1 MIELKCISTGS
12 EANCYLLCTENET
25 LIIDMGIKYTQ
36 LITKIDNLDNV
47 VGGVLSHEH
56 TDHNAINGKNRTSDL
71 LEQIGIK
78 IISPANS
85 KLYTKYKL
93 GNFEI
98 IPVECKHNVIC
109 YGYVIKIENKYIY
122 FATDTFSIKSIENL
136 HIDYFIVECNYCDY
150 LCEDAMIKENTNLVH
165 LQNIMNNHQSL
176 DTLNRYFNNLGYK
189 PNTIITIHKSNSG
202 YFDSKLVTT
211 TLKDYADNF
220 YIANNNSTYI
230 LGE

>member
-71 LEQIGIK
+71 LEQLGIK
-78 IISPANS
+78 ILSPKNS
-85 KLYTKYKL
+85 SVGKKYKL
-93 GNFEI
+93 GSFEI
-98 IPVECKHNVIC
+98 IPTLNKHNVIC
-109 YGYVIKIENKYIY
+109 YGYVIKVNNQIIY
-122 FATDTFSIKSIENL
+122 FSTDTSKLTKFNNIK
-136 HIDYFIVECNYCDY
+136 IDHFIVECNYCEVI
-150 LCEDAMIKENTNLVH
+150 CSKFMIKSNTNLIH
-165 LQNIMNNHQSL
+165 LQNIFDNHCSL
-176 DTLNRYFNNLGYK
+176 DYLDNYIKSLNYK
-189 PNTIITIHKSNSG
+189 PKTLITIHKSNSG